1 MASEYKFGVTEPSMK
16 ASGKA
21 TELTVEENFG
31 ISTEITSKVNG
42 KTIKPAERG
51 STFIPMEPDTKV
63 IG

>member
-16 ASGKA
+16 ESGKA

-31 ISTEITSKVNG
+31 ISTATTLKESG
-42 KTIKPAERG
+42 KMIKPAERE
-51 STFIPMEPDTKV
+51 STFIPMEPDTKA